1 MLGTKKK
8 RRENMTKLE
17 LTERELLVEKLVD
30 ELKELYSL
38 EKPLPDMEEA
48 KTVEDLQAYLDM
60 VSLLGSK
67 IDYDKYMAEY
77 MELAEVNEDRFDE
90 FFQDLVFSE
99 VI

>member
-1 MLGTKKK
+1 
-8 RRENMTKLE
+8 MTKLA

-30 ELKELYSL
+30 ELKELYAL

-48 KTVEDLQAYLDM
+48 KTVEDLQDYLDM

-67 IDYDKYMAEY
+67 IDYDKYMEKY
-77 MELAEVNEDRFDE
+77 MELAGVNEDKFDE

-99 VI
+99 VL

>member
-1 MLGTKKK
+1 MKQ
-8 RRENMTKLE
+8 LE
-17 LTERELLVEKLVD
+17 LTKQELLVERLVD

-48 KTVEDLQAYLDM
+48 KTIEELQEYLDM
-60 VSLLGSK
+60 VSFLGSK
-67 IDYDKYMAEY
+67 IDYNRYMEEY
-77 MELAEVNEDRFDE
+77 MKLAGVNEDKFDE

>member
-1 MLGTKKK
+1 
-8 RRENMTKLE
+8 MTKLE

-38 EKPLPDMEEA
+38 EEPLPPMAEMKTFEE
-48 KTVEDLQAYLDM
+48 LQKYIDM

-67 IDYDKYMAEY
+67 IDYNKYMAEY
-77 MELAEVNEDRFDE
+77 MELVRVNEDKFDE

-99 VI
+99 VF